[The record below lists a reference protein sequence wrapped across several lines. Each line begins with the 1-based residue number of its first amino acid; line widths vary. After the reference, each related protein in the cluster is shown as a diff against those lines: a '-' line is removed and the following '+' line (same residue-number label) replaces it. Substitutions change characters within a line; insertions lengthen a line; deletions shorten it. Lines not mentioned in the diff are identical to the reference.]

1 MTPTNL
7 IVTCLAYDPGP
18 DLERLARRLA
28 VLIAFTYAA
37 GQWLGSW
44 LHQANAHLAAMASA
58 PHQASERLTAI
69 RQRRAAPPSV
79 AMPPVALTPSDGS
92 PDAPVSTE
100 ATAPRATP
108 AAKPAPRR
116 SRKRNAQTSS
126 R

>member
-1 MTPTNL
+1 MTTTLL
-7 IVTCLAYDPGP
+7 ITTCLAYDPGP

-58 PHQASERLTAI
+58 PHQASERLTTI
-69 RQRRAAPPSV
+69 RQRRTAPPS
-79 AMPPVALTPSDGS
+79 VALTPSDGS
-92 PDAPVSTE
+92 SDTPVSTD
-100 ATAPRATP
+100 AAAPKATP
-108 AAKPAPRR
+108 VAKPAPKR